1 MTFLTFLD
9 SNKAT
14 SIDEATLPSPVVSV
28 EDFEFQLPVST
39 LGAYSKAAVATDT
52 RPCAKIGT

>member
-9 SNKAT
+9 SNKT
-14 SIDEATLPSPVVSV
+14 TTIEATLPSPVVSV